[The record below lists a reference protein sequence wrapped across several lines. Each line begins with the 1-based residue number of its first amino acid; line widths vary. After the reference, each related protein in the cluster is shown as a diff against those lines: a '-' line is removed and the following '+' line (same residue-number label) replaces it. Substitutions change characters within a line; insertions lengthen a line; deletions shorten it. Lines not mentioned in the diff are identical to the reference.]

1 MPKAARIA
9 KTSPHA
15 STRIV
20 AERIAA
26 AGEISRAELA
36 RVAGLS
42 KQTVSDAVRD
52 LERQGW
58 LRASGQS
65 RGALGRSATTYRIR
79 NEAAFV
85 FACDLGG
92 TKLHIALADFTGA
105 VVAEMLEPTDQRSGK
120 HLLSQIRSMTGK
132 LARKARLARDRV
144 RLAVVG
150 IAGVVD
156 PRSGRLAFGPN
167 VPPFGSANVIDG
179 MRRAF
184 GCDVVIENDV
194 NLAVLGEYWRGRGQ
208 GVANLA
214 FIALGTGIGMGLL
227 ANGALV
233 RGAHGAAA
241 EIGYLPI
248 AGDPFEPRNV
258 AEGAF
263 ESVVGTDGILQR
275 YRAAGGGAVTGVRD
289 ILEALNS
296 GDKIARKVIDDT
308 ARWTAIGIAAVAALL
323 DPELVV
329 LGGGIGTR
337 PELISRIEAHL
348 ARCLLR
354 PVPVVP
360 SPLENRATLLGAVAT
375 GLDQIYA
382 QAFGAHFLKSH
393 ATISEAA

>member
-1 MPKAARIA
+1 MQKPVRTTG
-9 KTSPHA
+9 TSPQA

-20 AERIAA
+20 AERIAT

-36 RVAGLS
+36 RVTGLS
-42 KQTVSDAVRD
+42 KQTVSDAVRV

-58 LRASGQS
+58 LQATGRS
-65 RGALGRSATTYRIR
+65 RGARGRSATPYRIR

-92 TKLHIALADFTGA
+92 TKLHIALADFSGTI
-105 VVAEMLEPTDQRSGK
+105 VAEMLEPTDQRSGK
-120 HLLSQIRSMTGK
+120 HLLSQIRAMTGK
-132 LARKARLARDRV
+132 LARKAKLGRDRV

-156 PRSGRLAFGPN
+156 RHSGRLTFGPN
-167 VPPFGSANVIDG
+167 VPTFGSANVIDG

-184 GCDVVIENDV
+184 GCDVVVENDV
-194 NLAVLGEYWRGRGQ
+194 NLAVLGEYWRGRGR
-208 GVANLA
+208 GIANLA

-227 ANGALV
+227 ANGTLV

-258 AEGAF
+258 AEGTF
-263 ESVVGTDGILQR
+263 ESVVGTDGILRR
-275 YRAAGGGAVTGVRD
+275 YREANGGAVNGVRD
-289 ILEALNS
+289 VLDALNS
-296 GDKIARKVIDDT
+296 GDKIARRVIDDT

-337 PELISRIEAHL
+337 PEMISRIEAHL

-354 PVPVVP
+354 PVPVAP
-360 SPLENRATLLGAVAT
+360 SPLENRATLLGAIAT
-375 GLDQIYA
+375 GLDHIYA
-382 QAFGAHFLKSH
+382 EAFGARFLSEH
-393 ATISEAA
+393 ATIPDAA